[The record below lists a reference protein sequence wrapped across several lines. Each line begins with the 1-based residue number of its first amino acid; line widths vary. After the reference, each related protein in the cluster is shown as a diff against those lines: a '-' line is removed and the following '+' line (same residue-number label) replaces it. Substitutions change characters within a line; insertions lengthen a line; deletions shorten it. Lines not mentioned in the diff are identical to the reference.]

1 MHFIKNR
8 SEKMEALKQSAY
20 ASVKNI
26 GYFDATCL
34 ANMCAGYYDFL
45 MLECNNTLMNK
56 TSLNPDEMEEEVSAL
71 LMSNDFYLK
80 TSERFLSSVYK
91 YKRILNVGRDYIL
104 DEDVKSSP
112 INESLDESLKFIETL
127 ASMMMVDFITVESK
141 EYREFEDRIMA
152 LDFILSMVDN

>member
-1 MHFIKNR
+1 
-8 SEKMEALKQSAY
+8 
-20 ASVKNI
+20 
-26 GYFDATCL
+26 
-34 ANMCAGYYDFL
+34 
-45 MLECNNTLMNK
+45 
-56 TSLNPDEMEEEVSAL
+56 
-71 LMSNDFYLK
+71 MSNDFYLK

-91 YKRILNVGRDYIL
+91 YKRILNVGKDYIL

-127 ASMMMVDFITVESK
+127 ASMMMSDFITVESK